1 MKHVFS
7 LLLALT
13 VGSVSAAV
21 LTQGVA
27 HFKDQPYWCGKAKV
41 VTVDGKK
48 VLELSSTAK
57 NGREFG
63 RAFAI
68 YGAKEPFAAKEKIVA
83 TATVKGNGKFF
94 IGILKYRP
102 KSGAPNTVFVE
113 PIDLTETAREVKFVF
128 EIEDTYDRV
137 FPFFH
142 IPGKGNAVIESF
154 KLEKVNDPAL
164 KVSKVTSAAGN
175 APAASKAPTA
185 SAAPQNKVLLKNVT
199 SFYDQPY
206 WSGKAKKITENG
218 KKILEITP
226 APKGG
231 RTFGRAFAP
240 FWSKDLFLPETK
252 LQAIVKVRGKGK
264 FAVGLLKYRPKQGSP
279 ALFTANPV
287 DLADVVKEFK
297 FDFEIEDLFDR
308 VYPFMEVQGDGIAY
322 VESFRLEKINDKSVK
337 VKAITP
343 LQIVVDKQTA
353 KPVEFSTSIKNGDVC
368 IVKFGAKNTVEKVK
382 SGTDGKVV
390 VPAAQYPLGTNQ
402 VFVSSKGMGMQSYVS
417 VVSAEEYAKSD
428 AIAKQ
433 IKLAKPMRILMIGDS
448 LSDFYRGY
456 NYVDRLNFWINKY
469 NPGKFTFHNAGV
481 GGDYLER
488 SSNRM
493 EKELKHSS
501 VWIYRQEMYSGIF
514 KDEYDYIFIFLGQND
529 TRCVR
534 SQGYKVPETTPE
546 EQNKYLSLMLKRLK
560 EHCPSAKVVLLS
572 PSPSDENLFKQREA
586 TWAKGREIHF
596 YGKSEFVNAYDANNR
611 TFCKANNLEYIDVL
625 SVMRS
630 HSPIKD
636 LYVVDGIHLSDK
648 GGMLIADEI
657 LKFFAKDL
665 K

>member
-13 VGSVSAAV
+13 VGSVSAAI
-21 LTQGVA
+21 LTQGVT
-27 HFKDQPYWCGKAKV
+27 HFKDQPYWCGKATV

-48 VLELSSTAK
+48 VLELSSTEK
-57 NGREFG
+57 GGREFA
-63 RAFAI
+63 RAYAI
-68 YGAKEPFAAKEKIVA
+68 YGAKEPFAAKEKVVA
-83 TATVKGNGKFF
+83 TATVKGTGKFF

-102 KSGAPNTVFVE
+102 KSGSPNTVFVE
-113 PIDLTETAREVKFVF
+113 PIDLTETAKEVQFVF
-128 EIEDTYDRV
+128 EMEDTYDRV

-142 IPGKGNAVIESF
+142 IKGKGNAVIESF

-175 APAASKAPTA
+175 APAASKAP
-185 SAAPQNKVLLKNVT
+185 SAPQNKVLLSNVT

-226 APKGG
+226 APKGD

-240 FWSKDLFLPETK
+240 FWSKELFLPETK
-252 LQAIVKVRGKGK
+252 LLATVKVRGKGK

-287 DLADVVKEFK
+287 ELADTAKEFK
-297 FDFEIEDLFDR
+297 FDFVVEDLFDR
-308 VYPFMEVQGDGIAY
+308 VYPFLEVQGDGIAY
-322 VESFRLEKINDKSVK
+322 VESFRLEKVNDKSVK
-337 VKAITP
+337 VNAITP
-343 LQIVVDKQTA
+343 LQIVVDKQTT

-382 SGTDGKVV
+382 SGSDGKVV

-402 VFVSSKGMGMQSYVS
+402 VFVSSKGMGVQSYVS
-417 VVSAEEYAKSD
+417 VITADEYAKTD
-428 AIAKQ
+428 AIAKK
-433 IKLAKPMRILMIGDS
+433 IKLAKPVRILVIGDS

-456 NYVDRLNFWINKY
+456 NYIDRINFWINKY
-469 NPGKFTFHNAGV
+469 NPGKFTFYNAGI

-493 EKELKHSS
+493 EKELRYAGTT
-501 VWIYRQEMYSGIF
+501 IYRQEMYTGIF
-514 KDEYDYIFIFLGQND
+514 KDEYDYVFIFLGQND
-529 TRCVR
+529 TRCMR
-534 SQGYKVPETTPE
+534 STGYKEPETTPE
-546 EQNKYLSLMLKRLK
+546 EQNKYLTLMLKRLK
-560 EHCPSAKVVLLS
+560 ERCPKAKVVLIA
-572 PSPSDENLFKQREA
+572 PSPSNEAVFKKREA
-586 TWAKGREIHF
+586 TWAKGRQIAY
-596 YGKSEFVNAYDANNR
+596 YGKPEFVNVYDANNR
-611 TFCKANNLEYIDVL
+611 AFCKANNLDYIDVL

-630 HSPIKD
+630 YSPIKD
-636 LYVVDGIHLSDK
+636 LYVEDGVHLSDK
-648 GGMLIADEI
+648 GGILIADEL
-657 LKFFAKDL
+657 LKFFAKEF